1 MTHLP
6 VRALNLRLRPLAR
19 LAMIGL
25 PLLGGCSWIGLGG
38 GPDKSCHEPQ
48 AYETAQEAP
57 SLQVPAGMDAPSDR
71 AAIKVPPL
79 DKPER
84 KRAGSEPCL
93 DEPPTFYPGR
103 PRPGVAKT
111 GG

>member
-6 VRALNLRLRPLAR
+6 VRALIPR
-19 LAMIGL
+19 LALLGL

-38 GPDKSCHEPQ
+38 GPDKSCHEVQ

-57 SLQVPAGMDAPSDR
+57 PLQVPAGMDAPSDR
-71 AAIKVPPL
+71 AALKVPPL

-111 GG
+111 GD

>member
-6 VRALNLRLRPLAR
+6 VRALVPRPRMLGGLAV
-19 LAMIGL
+19 LAL
-25 PLLGGCSWIGLGG
+25 PLLAGCSWVGLGS

-57 SLQVPAGMDAPSDR
+57 PLQVPPGLDAPTDR
-71 AAIKVPPL
+71 AALKVPPL

-103 PRPGVAKT
+103 PRPGAAKT
-111 GG
+111 GD